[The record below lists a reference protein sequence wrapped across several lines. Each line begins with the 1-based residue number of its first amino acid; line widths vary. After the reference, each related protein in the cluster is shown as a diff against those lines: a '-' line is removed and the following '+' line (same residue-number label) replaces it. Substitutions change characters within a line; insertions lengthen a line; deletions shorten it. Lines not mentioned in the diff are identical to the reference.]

1 MGIVISPESAQDVQ
15 QVQHVIREA
24 FESTE
29 EADLVSLLRNDSGW
43 IPALSL
49 VAKDEK
55 GLVVGHALCTRAS
68 IGSFPSLTL
77 APVSVLPTY
86 QGTGVGGALIKA
98 CIEVAKGLG
107 EKTMTVL
114 GHPEYYPRFG
124 FERASSHGVTCSLS
138 IGPDEAKMV
147 LSLDGTTVP
156 SGDMGFCKP
165 MSDAIKAYRP
175 SDEGELSQGNDV

>member
-1 MGIVISPESAQDVQ
+1 MNITVAPENEQDINP
-15 QVQHVIREA
+15 VQHVIREA
-24 FESTE
+24 FGSTE
-29 EADLVSLLRNDSGW
+29 EADLVSALRNDTGW

-77 APVSVLPTY
+77 APVSVLPEY
-86 QGTGVGGALIKA
+86 QGTGIGSILIKA
-98 CIEVAKGLG
+98 CIEMAKMMG

-124 FERASSHGVTCSLS
+124 FEQASDHGITCSLS

-147 LSLDGTTVP
+147 LSLDGTTLP
-156 SGDMGFCKP
+156 TGDMGFCRP

-175 SDEGELSQGNDV
+175 GEE